1 MKKSVST
8 GRAVLVATV
17 MAVIIYVV
25 SRILSQATLPHLSG
39 MIDPGSVGQK
49 NLVFKS
55 YMLLLT
61 LLTMYLFRKQATD
74 RYGFQPGVKVSYPL
88 LLKKGILFSLLGLAC
103 LIIVNVGAFAITRKK
118 PVGFPPEKFINWF
131 LYIWIWSSVVE
142 EILFRGLLQSYL
154 GQFNQKLFAIRKA
167 VISPAVFV
175 PALLF
180 AAMHLTLFMQ
190 GMTASVVAGIFIN
203 ALILGLLAGYYRE
216 KTGSIYPAIFLH
228 ILFNVIGY
236 LPSLLQ
242 R

>member
-1 MKKSVST
+1 MDKRVST
-8 GRAVLVATV
+8 SQAVLVATV
-17 MAVIIYVV
+17 LGVVIYVV
-25 SRILSQATLPHLSG
+25 SRILSQATLPELSG
-39 MIDPGSVGQK
+39 IIDLGSIGQR

-61 LLTMYLFRKQATD
+61 LLAMYIFRSQVKD
-74 RYGFQPGVKVSYPL
+74 RYGFQAGTDVSYWL
-88 LLKKGILFSLLGLAC
+88 LLRKGVLFCLLGLAC
-103 LIIVNVGAFAITRKK
+103 LIFLNVIGFLVTRKR
-118 PVGFPPEKFINWF
+118 PAGFAPDKFLNWF

-154 GQFNQKLFAIRKA
+154 SRFNQKLFTIRKA
-167 VISPAVFV
+167 VITPAVFV

-190 GMTASVVAGIFIN
+190 GMAVSVVAGIFIN

-236 LPSLLQ
+236 LPVLLQ